1 MIAVGDIAVAVTVGV
16 VVSFGVAEVSLC
28 EPVPI
33 EFTAET
39 R

>member
-16 VVSFGVAEVSLC
+16 VVSFGVAETSLC
-28 EPVPI
+28 VPVPTELI
-33 EFTAET
+33 AET